1 MTQITASM
9 VKELREKTGL
19 GMMDC
24 KQALEQSSGSI
35 DLAIENLRKNSI
47 LDAEKKASR
56 TAVEGII
63 VARIDSTS
71 KKVILVEI
79 NCETDFVS
87 KDENFL
93 NFSAKVMETSI
104 VHIDKKNLLK
114 EVASE
119 LEENRKELVQKIGE
133 NVVIR
138 NIRTLEGDVMNFYI
152 HTNKKVAAA
161 VTLKQGTEQIAK
173 DIAMHVVASNPLVI
187 NPEDLPE
194 DFITKE
200 KEIIKSQVE
209 KEEKPQE
216 IIEKMISG
224 KLSKRVGEV
233 SLLKQSYVKDP
244 DQSVEVYLNN
254 SNAVIKSFE
263 RLEVGEGIEVEKSDF
278 ASEVKS
284 QIENR

>member
-35 DLAIENLRKNSI
+35 DLAIENLRKNSV

-63 VARIDSTS
+63 VARIDSAS
-71 KKVILVEI
+71 EKVILVEI

-93 NFSAKVMETSI
+93 NFSEKVMETSI
-104 VHIDKKNLLK
+104 THIDKKDLLK
-114 EVASE
+114 EVTSE

-138 NIRTLEGDVMNFYI
+138 NIRTLEGEVMNFYI
-152 HTNKKVAAA
+152 HTNRKVAAA
-161 VTLKQGTEQIAK
+161 VTLEQGTEQIAK

-200 KEIIKSQVE
+200 KDIIKSQVE